1 MIFNILFFL
10 YLCHYHYILSARIRA
25 QRKKEKESAGGILPA
40 MALIVPGARKG
51 KNHAPA

>member
-1 MIFNILFFL
+1 LIFNILFFL

-40 MALIVPGARKG
+40 MALIAAGARKG
-51 KNHAPA
+51 KNRVLA